1 MIRLLRLFYIL
12 THVLNGYIIENHLE
26 IGDSAMY
33 KKMYLHLFNAITDV
47 LGVLEKGNIW
57 DAKRL
62 LMEAQCAV
70 EEMYI
75 SAENDEEGSQIVE
88 IFGETGESQ

>member
-1 MIRLLRLFYIL
+1 MLC
-12 THVLNGYIIENHLE
+12 IIIGNHTTK
-26 IGDSAMY
+26 GGRAMY

-62 LMEAQCAV
+62 LMEAQCAA

-75 SAENDEEGSQIVE
+75 SAETDEEGGQIVE
-88 IFGETGESQ
+88 IFGETSECQ

>member
-1 MIRLLRLFYIL
+1 
-12 THVLNGYIIENHLE
+12 
-26 IGDSAMY
+26 MY
-33 KKMYLHLFNAITDV
+33 KKMYFCLFNAITDA

-62 LMEAQCAV
+62 LMEAQCAA

-75 SAENDEEGSQIVE
+75 SAENDEESSQIVE